1 MSPFRSN
8 RRGVMILLNNN
19 FEQQVESIKTDPNGN
34 YIILNMTIQ
43 GKKVTL
49 VNIYGPNE
57 DNPQFYHNLKEKY
70 SEFDNEML
78 IICGDWNF
86 VQNPEVDYYNYLH
99 INNPRARK
107 VVLDTMAE
115 NSLVDV
121 WRLFNE
127 DVRAYTWKRMNPVRK
142 QARLDYFLINETC
155 LEYVMDTN
163 INPGYRTD
171 HSSILLKLKF
181 INNERGLGYWKFNN
195 SLLKNKDYIKL
206 VKDTIQEVKDTY
218 KTNDEQATYNTEFSI
233 NDQLFLET
241 LLMVIRGNTIQF
253 SSFNKRKNT
262 EKENKL
268 EADIKKLEEEISLNI
283 NNINDKKL
291 DTLVQ
296 KK

>member
-1 MSPFRSN
+1 MEPYVRSEWGYQVYISPFRSN

-19 FEQQVESIKTDPNGN
+19 FEQQVESIKTNPNGN

-57 DNPQFYHNLKEKY
+57 DNPQFYRNLKEKY
-70 SEFDNEML
+70 SEFDNEIL

-86 VQNPEVDYYNYLH
+86 VQNPEVDYFNYLH

-107 VVLDTMAE
+107 VVLDTMEE

-171 HSSILLKLKF
+171 HSSILLKLK
-181 INNERGLGYWKFNN
+181 
-195 SLLKNKDYIKL
+195 
-206 VKDTIQEVKDTY
+206 
-218 KTNDEQATYNTEFSI
+218 
-233 NDQLFLET
+233 
-241 LLMVIRGNTIQF
+241 
-253 SSFNKRKNT
+253 
-262 EKENKL
+262 
-268 EADIKKLEEEISLNI
+268 
-283 NNINDKKL
+283 
-291 DTLVQ
+291 
-296 KK
+296 